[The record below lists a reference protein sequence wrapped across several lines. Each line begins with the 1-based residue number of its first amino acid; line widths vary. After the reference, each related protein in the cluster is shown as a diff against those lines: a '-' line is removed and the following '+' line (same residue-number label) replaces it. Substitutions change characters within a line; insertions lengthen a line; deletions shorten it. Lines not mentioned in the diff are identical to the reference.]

1 MDARADYESTH
12 LELEA
17 SEARSRFY
25 NYRALAWGSAGMAIA
40 FGVSGAVIL
49 FWPETSASPAASGA
63 LRFEGV
69 GINGTGLTTWGT
81 F

>member
-1 MDARADYESTH
+1 
-12 LELEA
+12 
-17 SEARSRFY
+17 
-25 NYRALAWGSAGMAIA
+25 MAVA

-49 FWPETSASPAASGA
+49 FSSDASVSSPESSA

-69 GINGTGLTTWGT
+69 GLSETGVTTWGS